1 MFLALGFSAACAD
14 TYVDPLPRPD
24 QLAWP
29 VGLEVHPN
37 GRYLYAVNS
46 NFDTRYNE
54 EVGGTVSVFDLE
66 TQEMLVGNGP
76 FIPSFGGQ
84 IKLNDD
90 ASKAY
95 VAVRYENQVLALDV
109 APNGSALGCDIS
121 TGDTQELTSEMD
133 TCRIH
138 KVPNTSDGV
147 LMPSDPFG
155 LDVLTLQTS
164 RSAVQQAD
172 GVWTLTLGSF
182 TTNIDATGRSI
193 DELLATFALTINGLP
208 GVSAIG
214 RDGFLTVFGDD
225 GNTFEIV
232 LTDPS
237 AKPLI
242 FDTTRSDVLGV
253 SHLRGT
259 QLTAIS
265 LPQQDVASASMR
277 SAEFLAGANDITRR
291 PGTRD
296 FYAAGR
302 LSRDLAIFQPYLAP
316 ETQRVEALID
326 RGRVTLNHLTSAVDA
341 RAMEFE
347 PDGKTLYVATRNPD
361 ALHIISI
368 AAADPEKGT
377 GTAHRI
383 VATIP
388 LERSPSDVVRLQVG
402 SQIRLYIPC
411 FEDGVIQVVDPATRA
426 VVDEIEIGAS
436 PYVMKVDRGAY
447 CAPGSGRCWGYVSL
461 FDDLARSGGRCD
473 LNRDEPC
480 GSIGVVDLDPE
491 SPRYHQLI
499 RKLY

>member
-14 TYVDPLPRPD
+14 TYVDPLPRAD

-29 VGLEVHPN
+29 IGLEVHPN

-54 EVGGTVSVFDLE
+54 EVGGTISVFDLE
-66 TQEMLVGNGP
+66 TQSMLVGNGP

-109 APNGSALGCDIS
+109 ASNGSALGCDTS
-121 TGDTQELTSEMD
+121 ETAEQALTSEMD
-133 TCRIH
+133 TCRIQ
-138 KVPNTSDGV
+138 KVPNTNDGV
-147 LMPSDPFG
+147 MMPSDPFG

-164 RSAVQQAD
+164 RSEVKHAD
-172 GVWTLTLGSF
+172 GFWTLSLGSF
-182 TTNIDATGRSI
+182 SSTIDATGRSL
-193 DELLATFALTINGLP
+193 DEFLATLALTLNNLP

-214 RDGFLTVFGDD
+214 RDGFLTVYGDD
-225 GNTFEIV
+225 GNTFEVV
-232 LTDPS
+232 LTDPAS
-237 AKPLI
+237 NVQV

-277 SAEFLAGANDITRR
+277 SAEFLAGSNAITRR

-316 ETQRVEALID
+316 ESQRVEALID

-341 RAMEFE
+341 RAMVFE

-361 ALHIISI
+361 ALHVISI
-368 AAADPEKGT
+368 APADPEKGT

-383 VATIP
+383 VASIP

-402 SQIRLYIPC
+402 TQTRLYIPC
-411 FEDGVIQVVDPATRA
+411 FEDGVIQVVDPATLA
-426 VVDEIEIGAS
+426 VVDEIQLGAS

-447 CAPGSGRCWGYVSL
+447 CTPGSGRCWGYVSL

-473 LNRDEPC
+473 LNREEPC

-491 SPRYHQLI
+491 SPRYHRLI